1 MPILDYVYPL
11 LGTTIPVDHG
21 YLLYS
26 AVSHLL
32 PEIHLTEAAAADP
45 SNPWAHVAIHP
56 IQGMLIG
63 NRALRV
69 NAGSR
74 LILRAPYT
82 LAPKL
87 LGLSGKPLKL
97 GSATI
102 RLGIPAAKGL
112 LPTPRLSSRLVVIKG
127 FQETAA
133 FLEAAKRQ
141 LDALGIGGKPI
152 LPLRQLA
159 RSVEDLGGA
168 KGGREIRRTLQVRDK
183 TVVGF
188 ALEVLDLS
196 PQDSIALQEVG
207 LGGRRR
213 FGCGVFVPARED
225 TE

>member
-11 LGTTIPVDHG
+11 LGTTIPADHG

-32 PEIHLTEAAAADP
+32 PGIHLTETAPANP

-56 IQGMLIG
+56 VRGTLIG
-63 NRALRV
+63 NRTLRI

-74 LILRAPYT
+74 LILRAPYA

-87 LGLSGKPLKL
+87 LGLSGKPLRL

-112 LPTPRLSSRLVVIKG
+112 LPVPRLSSRLVVIKG
-127 FQETAA
+127 FQDPAT
-133 FLEAAKRQ
+133 FLDAAKRQ
-141 LDALGIGGKPI
+141 LDGLGIGGKPI
-152 LPLRQLA
+152 LPLRQSA
-159 RSVEDLGGA
+159 KSVEDLDGA
-168 KGGREIRRTLQVRDK
+168 KGDREIRRTLQVRDK

-196 PQDSIALQEVG
+196 LQDSIRLQEVG

-213 FGCGVFVPARED
+213 FGCGVFVPARE
-225 TE
+225 